1 MEAIPAVLTIAGSDS
16 GGGAG
21 IQADLK
27 TFASLGVY
35 GTCAVTALTAQNTL
49 GVQGILEV
57 DPEFVS
63 AQIHS
68 VMSDIAVKAVKTG
81 MLANAGII
89 SRIARDLRYFK
100 PVNIVVDPVMAAGS
114 GDRLLRPDAVRTMV
128 SELFPLAYVVTPNL
142 YEAGELAGLVIKDVE
157 GMQEAARRIHDF
169 GPRYV
174 VVKGGHLEGRPADV
188 LYDGAGIFV
197 FENDRY
203 ETPHT
208 HGTGCTFASAIAA
221 GLAKNLGVYDAVAQ
235 AKDYVTGAL
244 REGLAIGKG
253 HGPVHHF
260 FELYRLAGMRFG

>member
-142 YEAGELAGLVIKDVE
+142 YEAGEIAGLVIKDVE